1 MLSINATYFYAVSV
15 GLLYSAAIPKL
26 EHAMATIPIII
37 IPMNLLSGFFLNLDN
52 YNDIRVIFYP
62 LVYLSPFKYGYQAG
76 MIILKDF
83 FPSFSNDF
91 NFKPNTYELN
101 ILVLFGLAV
110 VFRILACIIM
120 IIRSNPKR
128 PKVKKNNK

>member
-1 MLSINATYFYAVSV
+1 
-15 GLLYSAAIPKL
+15 
-26 EHAMATIPIII
+26 
-37 IPMNLLSGFFLNLDN
+37 
-52 YNDIRVIFYP
+52 
-62 LVYLSPFKYGYQAG
+62 VYLSPFKYGYQAG

-83 FPSFSNDF
+83 FPSFSKDF
-91 NFKPNTYELN
+91 NFKPDTYELN